1 MRLLEDVWKR
11 DRRVLFTDPG
21 AYISAAIKK
30 NKSKV
35 HSISG
40 RDGSEG
46 EYSTLSLISALG
58 R

>member
-1 MRLLEDVWKR
+1 MWKK
-11 DRRVLFTDPG
+11 DISVLINEAG
-21 AYISAAIKK
+21 ANIAAAIKQ

-35 HSISG
+35 HSRSG

-46 EYSTLSLISALG
+46 EYSTLSFISALG